1 MKSSQT
7 TAIGLSL
14 VFIALIAL
22 DIAIIR
28 YGVPDRVVLYLG
40 IGATVKLAAALYTAG
55 KGFNLFR

>member
-40 IGATVKLAAALYTAG
+40 VVPTVKLAAAVYMAG
-55 KGFNLFR
+55 KVYDLFR